1 MKPGRRIA
9 FDFGDVRIGVAV
21 TDPSGILATPLDFI
35 SNSDQNL
42 LQDLHALYEE
52 YNPIYTAIGFPIH
65 LSGNTSEKSV
75 SVTKFAQQVS
85 GITHAPIYLIDE
97 RLTTVSANRTLREA
111 GLNSRTAKSEIDS
124 MAATAILESALN
136 QEQIQGEPMNR
147 FQG

>member
-42 LQDLHALYEE
+42 FQDLHALYEE

-124 MAATAILESALN
+124 LAATAILESALN
-136 QEQIQGEPMNR
+136 QERIQGEPMNR